1 MFKRLCVLG
10 GAAVLGGSIIS
21 ATPVGG
27 AEEPFTRVRPYNLSS
42 HLPEFFTQLLGGRVW
57 VFRRRGA
64 LAAVYLSKN
73 GDVLGCWLR
82 ADNSGYVRSREGM
95 KWGIGTPNSRL
106 NFEVSWPTSEGQR
119 YYRMVVIYDGESGR
133 FHGERFNVRAKKW
146 RVARDGWIQESWPRS
161 LKDRCSGLLLPW
173 DLKIEE
179 DQRSLDWAETKSRS
193 QPVKRFPGWKRSFP
207 GATGLGAS
215 GGKPTLTLQEVV
227 AIKAAAHG
235 KISIGMSGDRRVA
248 VAWPDYTEVWAVDG
262 NDNIVDLAT
271 SRRIRDGSIM
281 VGRWERSARINSYH
295 IGYPFPLIVT
305 DRFHPGFRMMQ
316 ELGAESRR
324 VSVPWGEGLE
334 RTFAFM
340 PGGKVVGGG
349 EVGKWWISRG
359 QLFVEAG
366 GEKKSFPWR
375 AFAKLAGW
383 RE

>member
-1 MFKRLCVLG
+1 MFKRLCVLC

-21 ATPVGG
+21 VTPVGG

-57 VFRRRGA
+57 VFQRRGA
-64 LAAVYLSKN
+64 PAAVYLAKN
-73 GDVLGCWLR
+73 GDVVGCWLR

-106 NFEVSWPTSEGQR
+106 NFEVSWPTSEGLR
-119 YYRMVVIYDGESGR
+119 YYRMVVIYDGKSGR
-133 FHGERFNVRAKKW
+133 FHGERFNFKAKKW

-161 LKDRCSGLLLPW
+161 LKDRCPGLLLPW

-179 DQRSLDWAETKSRS
+179 DQRSLDWAATKSRAN
-193 QPVKRFPGWKRSFP
+193 PVKRFPGWESSFP

-215 GGKPTLTLQEVV
+215 GGQPTLTLEEVV
-227 AIKAAAHG
+227 AIKAGAHG

-262 NDNIVDLAT
+262 NDNIIDLAT

-305 DRFHPGFRMMQ
+305 DRFHPAFRMMQ
-316 ELGAESRR
+316 ELGSESRR
-324 VSVPWGEGLE
+324 VSVPWSEGLE

-340 PGGKVVGGG
+340 RGGKTESRG
-349 EVGKWWISRG
+349 ETGKWWISRG
-359 QLFVEAG
+359 QVFVEAG

-383 RE
+383 SE